1 MTQLPGALACLLLA
15 GQAALA
21 DPMASRV
28 LLLDNQQVLT
38 GEIER
43 VGEQYRVR
51 RDGGETFV
59 PVTRA
64 QFVCSDLSAAY
75 EHLRGKVAANDVD
88 ARLRLARWCD
98 VNGLRRE
105 AAAEA
110 KLAAD
115 LAPGRAIVQA
125 TYRQLQRKADA
136 PVVSAAPA
144 LLPAS
149 ILSGPTEPADCSP
162 DAYKRFATK
171 VQPVLMNTCAACHAG
186 TYGGKFRL
194 ERAYADGARTRPA
207 TQRNLASALAAIDR
221 SKPASSA
228 LLNQALTPHGGAP
241 LPPLRDRGAPAFK
254 QLEEWVRMIV
264 SDATEVTAIP
274 AVAAAVAPAT
284 GAPDSTSQFGA
295 EGEKKNAGPADPF
308 DPEIFN
314 RQHHPAPRPTD
325 APSPGT
331 ASASP
336 SAPAPGPGP
345 R

>member
-1 MTQLPGALACLLLA
+1 
-15 GQAALA
+15 
-21 DPMASRV
+21 MASRV
-28 LLLDNQQVLT
+28 LLLDNKQVLT

-59 PVTRA
+59 PVRRA

-98 VNGLRRE
+98 ANGLRRE

-110 KLAAD
+110 KVAAD

-125 TYRQLQRKADA
+125 TYRQLQCKAGA
-136 PVVSAAPA
+136 PAASAAPA
-144 LLPAS
+144 LLPAAVF
-149 ILSGPTEPADCSP
+149 SGPIEPAGCGP
-162 DAYKRFATK
+162 EAYKRFATK
-171 VQPVLMNTCAACHAG
+171 VQPVLMNTCAGCHAG
-186 TYGGKFRL
+186 SYRGKFRL
-194 ERAYADGARTRPA
+194 ERAYADGPGTGPA

-228 LLNQALTPHGGAP
+228 LLHRAMAPHGGAP
-241 LPPLRDRGAPAFK
+241 LPPIRDRGAPAFK
-254 QLEEWVRMIV
+254 QLDEWVRMIV

-274 AVAAAVAPAT
+274 ATAAAVAPGP
-284 GAPDSTSQFGA
+284 GAPDSKSQFGA
-295 EGEKKNAGPADPF
+295 EGEKKDAGPADPF
-308 DPEIFN
+308 DPEVFN
-314 RQHHPAPRPTD
+314 RQHHPGPRPTD

-336 SAPAPGPGP
+336 SVPVPAPGP